1 MLGVLW
7 WDYVSVSTIYFD
19 VGFFFMFIQC
29 VGVAQVVWGFL
40 SYVAVDLVCLSE
52 ELSSRSLYVIFGI
65 VKGGKILFLKLLW
78 FYSTELHPWNSLKK
92 WRQDFPGGPVVKN
105 PPDNA
110 RNMGLIPG
118 PGRSHML
125 QGNKAHVLGRSPRQ
139 YVQFETVRAPRT
151 EPCIFQYFEAEKW
164 RFQKILRRGSQ
175 WGRRNMRQ
183 WYQEPS

>member
-125 QGNKAHVLGRSPRQ
+125 QGNKAHVPQPLKLMSPRA
-139 YVQFETVRAPRT
+139 RAPQQ
-151 EPCIFQYFEAEKW
+151 EKPLQWEAQAQQLESIPAHCK
-164 RFQKILRRGSQ
+164 QGKLECTKEDPTQ
-175 WGRRNMRQ
+175 PN
-183 WYQEPS
+183 

>member
-1 MLGVLW
+1 MLGVLR
-7 WDYVSVSTIYFD
+7 WDCVSVSSIYFG

-52 ELSSRSLYVIFGI
+52 ELSSRSLYVIVGI

-92 WRQDFPGGPVVKN
+92 WRQDVPGGPVVKN

-110 RNMGLIPG
+110 RNMGLVPG
-118 PGRSHML
+118 PGRPHML
-125 QGNKAHVLGRSPRQ
+125 QGNSAHVPQPLKLMSPRAH
-139 YVQFETVRAPRT
+139 APQQEKPLRW
-151 EPCIFQYFEAEKW
+151 EA
-164 RFQKILRRGSQ
+164 QA
-175 WGRRNMRQ
+175 RQ
-183 WYQEPS
+183 LESVPAHCKHRKLECSKEDPTQPN